1 MSTTK
6 DIRKNAF
13 NPIAS
18 VINVDQVQV
27 DFSYKNQEFNLDFS
41 LASGD
46 TGRITLPVGKIRIKG
61 LTTQVK
67 TAEGSAATIDV
78 GYTGSAAYFH
88 NDLDVNAVAET
99 ISSAAVIEIDNSAND
114 KYLTILANAA
124 LANAKLLLLVEEIL
138 VDRASV

>member
-1 MSTTK
+1 MPTTK

-13 NPIAS
+13 NPIAG

-27 DFSYKNQEFNLDFS
+27 DFSYKNTEFNLDFS

-46 TGRITLPVGKIRIKG
+46 TGRISLPKAKVRIKG

-67 TAEGSAATIDV
+67 TKEGSAATIDV

-99 ISSAAVIEIDNSAND
+99 ISNAAVVEIDNTAGD

-124 LANAKLLLLVEEIL
+124 LANAKLLIIVEEIII
-138 VDRASV
+138 DRAFI